1 MDKGIGV
8 DSTKIKLKHKSSKEK
23 DEKDEKDK
31 IDKIDKKL
39 KLKSK
44 NSNKTLVKK
53 KYGSFNKFMIFK
65 GSYRSK

>member
-8 DSTKIKLKHKSSKEK
+8 DSTKIKLKHKSSK
-23 DEKDEKDK
+23 EKDEKDK